1 MWASS
6 HKTAQAIHFRSKSIG
21 ITIDPGGRVTIDLLH
36 RVTE

>member
-6 HKTAQAIHFRSKSIG
+6 HKTAQAIHVRSESIG
-21 ITIDPGGRVTIDLLH
+21 ITIDPGGWMTIDLLH